1 MYAGKVRFTYRP
13 QSVSPS
19 SFPHVLATTLI
30 LDIHASVVLNF
41 AAVEQKWVSKK
52 KRLESSRV
60 TFPQEKKDKSPT
72 EPIM

>member
-1 MYAGKVRFTYRP
+1 MQVKLDLLIDHKVCL
-13 QSVSPS
+13 PS

-52 KRLESSRV
+52 KLLESSRV